1 MCLLEAHINLSS
13 IVLLISSDLWVL
25 SSADCAVLSIV
36 PRDEKNHQ
44 ARMVPPPP
52 FLTDSD
58 GRWGWLHDGTW
69 PNDSPTLHACPFR
82 TYPLAYSRFMHE
94 YRQYHR
100 QNGIN
105 NGGNRAQGTSC
116 FFQEPKTKCR
126 STLCPHHSILIVEPS
141 FVSFTFIY
149 FIFPFL
155 FYPFH
160 HIQPC
165 RQSSPRSSNCWDK
178 WPNLS
183 HRGSLPSPPP

>member
-1 MCLLEAHINLSS
+1 M
-13 IVLLISSDLWVL
+13 
-25 SSADCAVLSIV
+25 LSIV

-44 ARMVPPPP
+44 ARMVPPPS

-94 YRQYHR
+94 YRQYYR
-100 QNGIN
+100 QNEIN

-126 STLCPHHSILIVEPS
+126 STLCPRHNSIFIVEPS
-141 FVSFTFIY
+141 FVSFTLSISS
-149 FIFPFL
+149 
-155 FYPFH
+155 FH
-160 HIQPC
+160 
-165 RQSSPRSSNCWDK
+165 SSFTPSITSSHVGNHPPRSSNCWDK